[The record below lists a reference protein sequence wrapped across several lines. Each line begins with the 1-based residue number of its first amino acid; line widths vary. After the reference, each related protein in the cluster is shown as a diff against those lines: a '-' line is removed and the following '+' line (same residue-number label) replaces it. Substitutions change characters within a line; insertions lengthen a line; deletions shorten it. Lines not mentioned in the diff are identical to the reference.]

1 MIHFHKKNHVIGLD
15 IDDVL
20 ADFRGG
26 YSEWINKDYRGHE
39 HFYFSYGTNDQL
51 LRLDDE
57 FWLNL
62 KPKVDGRKLP
72 FMPRCYVSTR
82 AGLNESVSQEWLE
95 RNGFPCVPVIH
106 VNGSKSDACRSM
118 GVDIFVDD
126 FIKKARFQ
134 ADSEL
139 DNLLNY
145 SGAEEKVCRMLFE
158 RLTLTQFIIII
169 GETQWRQVPEAD

>member
-1 MIHFHKKNHVIGLD
+1 MIHFHKKNYVIGLD

-26 YSEWINKDYRGHE
+26 YSDLINKDYRESE
-39 HFYFSYGTNDQL
+39 HFYFSYGTNDRL
-51 LRLDDE
+51 LRLDDD

-62 KPKVDGRKLP
+62 KPKVDGKTLP

-118 GVDIFVDD
+118 GVDVFVDD
-126 FIKKARFQ
+126 FIKNFE
-134 ADSEL
+134 EL
-139 DNLLNY
+139 NASGVHTLLLDCAHNRQYNVDPFRLMDLNLLPQKLIDLN
-145 SGAEEKVCRMLFE
+145 L
-158 RLTLTQFIIII
+158 
-169 GETQWRQVPEAD
+169 